1 MWFILFFFSDSK
13 KKAGYDEDHFKR
25 EVVDVS
31 NKRHHYISFC
41 GYLLMLTYL
50 SISFE
55 KKDLHALL
63 WVDMATFERL
73 STISQTD
80 EERGGTTV
88 EGPPLISCY
97 GCVSFY
103 DSGNARLIALSPVK
117 LAFVNWTTTMN
128 SSHEVLS

>member
-1 MWFILFFFSDSK
+1 MHFFELIWQRLNVCQRL
-13 KKAGYDEDHFKR
+13 AKR
-25 EVVDVS
+25 TS
-31 NKRHHYISFC
+31 
-41 GYLLMLTYL
+41 
-50 SISFE
+50 
-55 KKDLHALL
+55 
-63 WVDMATFERL
+63 
-73 STISQTD
+73 
-80 EERGGTTV
+80 GGTTV